1 MIAALGILTCA
12 MIKTKLVDKLFDGPI
27 DIIGDIHGESWH
39 IFFLTVYFVYDLL
52 DIAWYC
58 LN

>member
-1 MIAALGILTCA
+1 MVAALGILTCA

-39 IFFLTVYFVYDLL
+39 TFLILL
-52 DIAWYC
+52 FPR
-58 LN
+58 